1 MGVGAQTKAEAG
13 FINPVK
19 KWDKHSSCNSNL
31 KRRKQRV
38 QHIQSNPF
46 SSESLLL
53 MAEMEEETLTE
64 FNPAAERWE
73 AAVLMVLL

>member
-13 FINPVK
+13 LINPVR

-38 QHIQSNPF
+38 QYMQGNPF
-46 SSESLLL
+46 SSESFLLK
-53 MAEMEEETLTE
+53 AELEEETLIE
-64 FNPAAERWE
+64 LNPATEKWE